1 MRGPAAEGQEL
12 AAALAMPAS
21 RGRAV
26 DAPWPGGGGRSLMR
40 GRMVAA
46 LASEEGDWDRGGGR
60 RMDKKR
66 EEKRKGKEKEKGRKK
81 RKR

>member
-1 MRGPAAEGQEL
+1 MEALRGPAAEGQEL

-46 LASEEGDWDRGGGR
+46 LASEEGDGTGEGEGEWIR
-60 RMDKKR
+60 REKK
-66 EEKRKGKEKEKGRKK
+66 KRKGKEKKE
-81 RKR
+81 

>member
-1 MRGPAAEGQEL
+1 MEALRRPAAEGQEL

-46 LASEEGDWDRGGGR
+46 LASEEGDGDRGGGR

-66 EEKRKGKEKEKGRKK
+66 EEKKERERKRKG
-81 RKR
+81 

>member
-1 MRGPAAEGQEL
+1 VAEALRRPAAEGQEL
-12 AAALAMPAS
+12 VAALAMPAS

-26 DAPWPGGGGRSLMR
+26 DAPWQGGGGRSLMR

-66 EEKRKGKEKEKGRKK
+66 EEKKERERKRKG
-81 RKR
+81 